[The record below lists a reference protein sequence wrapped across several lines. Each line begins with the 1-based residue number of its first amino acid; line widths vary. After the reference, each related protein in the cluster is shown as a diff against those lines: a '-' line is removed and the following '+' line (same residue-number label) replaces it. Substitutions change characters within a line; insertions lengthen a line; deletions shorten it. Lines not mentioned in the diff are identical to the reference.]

1 VQLNKTQLS
10 ELLGCSLPTVDAK
23 VRRGMPFKERGRRGG
38 KDWVFDSAEV
48 VEWERQQAVM
58 NSGGSGA
65 ADEDELKRRKLAA
78 ETGKAEL
85 ELAKAKGEVAT
96 LADVEKAIAR
106 AFAEVRIGMR
116 NVPQRVVVSL
126 IGEQNE
132 TRIKRILLDEID
144 QVLQS
149 LADTEILAEDDEP
162 PVQ

>member
-1 VQLNKTQLS
+1 MAVTVNKVGLAELFGVSLNNI
-10 ELLGCSLPTVDAK
+10 DAM
-23 VRRGMPFKERGRRGG
+23 VRMGMPCVERGGRGRS
-38 KDWVFDSAEV
+38 WTFNPTECF
-48 VEWERQQAVM
+48 EWRLGRERQT
-58 NSGGSGA
+58 NNN

-96 LADVEKAIAR
+96 LVDVEKAIAR